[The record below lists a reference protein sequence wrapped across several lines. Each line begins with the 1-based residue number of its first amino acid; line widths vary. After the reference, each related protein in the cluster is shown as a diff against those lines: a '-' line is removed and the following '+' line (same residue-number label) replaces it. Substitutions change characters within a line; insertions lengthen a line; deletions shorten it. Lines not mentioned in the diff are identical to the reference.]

1 MFEKDGFLRVRK
13 SESGIMIRMKQSP
26 TTIKTEEEF
35 FLAVSRTFQLMRK
48 HAERILQPTG
58 VTLSEYTLLRIV
70 DAAPNVTASEICDI
84 LYATAPTIAHTIA
97 SLERKKLITRMA
109 DTTDARRQHIKLTAN
124 GRKIV
129 SRGKKGINA
138 FARSLEIKPSLFSS
152 ADKVLED
159 FQKKLES
166 AED

>member
-1 MFEKDGFLRVRK
+1 
-13 SESGIMIRMKQSP
+13 MKQSIS
-26 TTIKTEEEF
+26 TIKTEEEF

-70 DAAPNVTASEICDI
+70 DATPNTTASDICDI

-97 SLERKKLITRMA
+97 GLERKNLITRTA
-109 DTTDARRQHIKLTAN
+109 DAKDARRQHIKLTPD

-129 SRGKKGINA
+129 SRGKKGINT
-138 FARSLEIKPSLFSS
+138 FAQSLDIKPGLFSS
-152 ADKVLED
+152 AEKVLED
-159 FQKKLES
+159 FQQKLEK
-166 AED
+166 AGD